1 MDAPG
6 TDLINRF
13 YAALAANDIAALV
26 ELYSPDARVIRFN
39 GTSKGAAEIADH
51 FAEMRTEHEPYAL
64 QSIDQVTMSG
74 DVLMWDALVNTS
86 KGVLETVEVLVLD
99 GDGKIRRHVPG
110 LLGYWG
116 M

>member
-13 YAALAANDIAALV
+13 YAALAANDIPALV

-39 GTSKGAAEIADH
+39 STSKGAAEIADH
-51 FAEMRTEHEPYAL
+51 FAEMRAEHEPYIL
-64 QSIDQVTMSG
+64 QSLDQMTTSG
-74 DVLMWDALVNTS
+74 DVVMWDALVNTS

-99 GDGKIRRHVPG
+99 ADGKIRRHVPG